1 MRNAHGSSVREAARV
16 ARQRAIARLLTLVI
30 VSALAIGAGAAPA
43 QAHAALLHTSP
54 SDGAELEAA
63 PRQVLLEFSER
74 VSAPPQ
80 AVRVFNS
87 AAQRVDEA
95 DAGPG
100 PEPSMLR
107 VTLREGLPDGP
118 YIVTW
123 RAVSADAHPIR
134 GAFVFVVGDAE
145 ASAQAISIED
155 VLGDESQVGFE
166 VVAAV
171 GRWVLYIGTLL
182 AAGGVAF
189 LAFAHDRR
197 QAERASLTT
206 VVLVAAVAGAVA
218 TVIGV
223 LTQGALITGLG
234 AAALVDPAV
243 LAQVLTSTFGVA
255 ALVRL
260 VGLTLLLIGVVRMWR
275 PWASWLSIGGGLIAL
290 GSLVAAGHSITTE
303 PRWLALGANYAHA
316 VTGAIWFG
324 GLVLLALALQRR
336 KAADDPLGGAT
347 MVARFSTLATVSA
360 LVVVAAGT
368 ALAWTEVRALR
379 ALTSTAYGW
388 TLVAKVVLVG
398 ALLTIGGYNN
408 RRLVPAISRT
418 AREGSGPSGHPRRS
432 DAWRA
437 LTRTV
442 RVEGVG
448 IVVVLAVTAVLVNL
462 PPARSAAGIGEVFS
476 GYAGL
481 GADHQVN
488 LTVDPNEA
496 GPNEFHLYLLTPSG
510 QPADIG
516 EQVALRMELPEADIA
531 PIERI
536 PQTAGPGH
544 YIHNGPELSIP
555 GRWRIEVVVDVSQF
569 ERLTAAF
576 DVDVSGPR

>member
-1 MRNAHGSSVREAARV
+1 MRGGMVT
-16 ARQRAIARLLTLVI
+16 RQRAAARLVILVI
-30 VSALAIGAGAAPA
+30 AAALAVGAAAVPA
-43 QAHAALLHTSP
+43 AAHAALVRTEP

-63 PRQVLLEFSER
+63 PREVLLEFNER

-80 AVRVFNS
+80 AVRVFNR
-87 AAQRVDEA
+87 AAERVDKA

-100 PEPSMLR
+100 PSPSTLR

-145 ASAQAISIED
+145 ASASAVSIED
-155 VLGDESQVGFE
+155 VLGNQSQVGFE

-171 GRWVLYIGTLL
+171 GRWVLYLGVLL

-189 LAFAHDRR
+189 LAFAHDRH
-197 QAERASLTT
+197 QAERPLLTT
-206 VVLVAAVAGAVA
+206 VVLVAAVAGAIA
-218 TVIGV
+218 TVVGV
-223 LTQGALITGLG
+223 LLQGALVTGLG

-243 LAQVLTSTFGVA
+243 LAQVLASTFGVA
-255 ALVRL
+255 AVVRL
-260 VGLTLLLIGVVRMWR
+260 VGLALLLVGVARLWR
-275 PWASWLSIGGGLIAL
+275 PWASWLSIGGGLVAL
-290 GSLVAAGHSITTE
+290 GSLVVAGHSITTE
-303 PRWLALGANYAHA
+303 PRWLALSANYAHA

-324 GLVLLALALQRR
+324 GLVLLALVLQRR
-336 KAADDPLGGAT
+336 KAASDPLGGAT
-347 MVARFSTLATVSA
+347 MVARFSSLASMSV

-388 TLVAKVVLVG
+388 TLAAKVALVG
-398 ALLTIGGYNN
+398 VVLAIGSYNN
-408 RRLVPAISRT
+408 RRLVPAISR
-418 AREGSGPSGHPRRS
+418 ARGGSQGPRRP
-432 DAWRA
+432 DAWRVLA
-437 LTRTV
+437 RTV
-442 RVEGVG
+442 RLESIG
-448 IVVVLAVTAVLVNL
+448 IVLVLAITAVLVNL

-476 GYAGL
+476 GYANL
-481 GADHQVN
+481 GPSHQVN

-496 GPNEFHLYLLTPSG
+496 GLNEFHIYLLSPSG

-516 EQVALRMELPEADIA
+516 EQVALRMELPQEEIA
-531 PIERI
+531 PIERV
-536 PQTAGPGH
+536 PQVAGPGH
-544 YIHNGPELSIP
+544 YLHSGPELSIP

-576 DVDVSGPR
+576 DIDVGGRPA